1 MYFLSLNRH
10 MTLFILFFKMC
21 IQFKQKVCSIKKHVL
36 LSSGG
41 HKLYF
46 YPVVGTNYTIIQ
58 RWAQTIL
65 FAFRVRAIFSQG
77 RAGIAYLFVFLSKA
91 GDETYWPVC
100 NLCDSSESEFD
111 KFFSICINYFIKF
124 RNIKCAFLFL
134 KKLRS
139 AASFFRSRKRKCTLF
154 L

>member
-21 IQFKQKVCSIKKHVL
+21 IQFKQKVCSIKK
-36 LSSGG
+36 
-41 HKLYF
+41 
-46 YPVVGTNYTIIQ
+46 TYTFIQ
-58 RWAQTIL
+58 WWAQTIL